1 MRARWQVVVF
11 ISVLALLGL
20 VACQVTESV
29 TSVPAAVP
37 TIIATIVAAEA
48 SGIQPGEVVTPT
60 PGDAGLKSCPPGK
73 RV

>member
-37 TIIATIVAAEA
+37 TIIAAEA
-48 SGIQPGEVVTPT
+48 SGIQPGEVVAPT